1 MGTGTKT
8 VHMAEV
14 RQRLVAVV
22 RTSVQEAATAASQ
35 AAPILEDL
43 VQRAEL
49 AAEAVAGSGG
59 RGAVRS
65 SREVAGYLVQ
75 VRGSSRD
82 TRVPAVVCAGEQAR
96 PGRAGAVPGDVAR
109 ALALPAALLRVHQHD
124 EVTTPQ
130 LLSLSIL

>member
-14 RQRLVAVV
+14 RRRLVAVV
-22 RTSVQEAATAASQ
+22 RTSVQEAATAVSQ

-75 VRGSSRD
+75 VRPAAGTPGYQRWSVQASR
-82 TRVPAVVCAGEQAR
+82 P
-96 PGRAGAVPGDVAR
+96 
-109 ALALPAALLRVHQHD
+109 ALAELGLFLVTWPGPWLFLLLCYVSTSMMRSPHRNYSAL
-124 EVTTPQ
+124 
-130 LLSLSIL
+130 

>member
-14 RQRLVAVV
+14 RRRLVAVV

-75 VRGSSRD
+75 VRGS
-82 TRVPAVVCAGEQAR
+82 TRGHH
-96 PGRAGAVPGDVAR
+96 GTRAGLCRR
-109 ALALPAALLRVHQHD
+109 AGP
-124 EVTTPQ
+124 PWP
-130 LLSLSIL
+130 SWGCSW